1 MQVAHFNLIHSYD
14 NSERWTLLMPFR
26 DEEII
31 SEGFHKFLH
40 GVFNVEY
47 LSRKKFH

>member
-1 MQVAHFNLIHSYD
+1 MQVAHFNLFHSYD

>member
-1 MQVAHFNLIHSYD
+1 MHVAHLNLFYPYGISK
-14 NSERWTLLMPFR
+14 RWTLLMPFR

-40 GVFNVEY
+40 GVFNVEN
-47 LSRKKFH
+47 LSRKMFH